1 MITPLSNSAEFSN
14 KKGGEIVVV
23 VVVVVVVEVV
33 VEEVVLDVVTIAV
46 GMHSSQ
52 SVS

>member
-23 VVVVVVVEVV
+23 VVVVVVVVINSQPEVEQSLPLQFKV
-33 VEEVVLDVVTIAV
+33 V
-46 GMHSSQ
+46 S
-52 SVS
+52 